1 MPTKRRAYFVWL
13 CILFWLQFKYI
24 WMPILCSIFTRNMKW
39 NSRLAI
45 NVARKKQPKPTKE
58 RIQILHMSEFNFS
71 NEMPF
76 TCGLAHI
83 HLHRC
88 GFNYILHNNNNNNQ
102 TWVRT
107 GQLIPCFFL
116 SSFFFICLLTLSDD
130 WLIDWLP
137 CTTKR
142 NGCNTRYIYC
152 VTDGNWCVTL
162 QIKR

>member
-1 MPTKRRAYFVWL
+1 MPTKSRAYFVWL

-58 RIQILHMSEFNFS
+58 RIQILHKSEFNFS

-88 GFNYILHNNNNNNQ
+88 GFNYILHNNNNNQ

-107 GQLIPCFFL
+107 GQLLPRFFL
-116 SSFFFICLLTLSDD
+116 SSFFLFVCWRYRMID
-130 WLIDWLP
+130 WLI
-137 CTTKR
+137 
-142 NGCNTRYIYC
+142 GCLAQRKETGATHDIYI
-152 VTDGNWCVTL
+152 V
-162 QIKR
+162 

>member
-13 CILFWLQFKYI
+13 CILFWLEFKYI

-45 NVARKKQPKPTKE
+45 NVARKKNIRNQRKNAYKFYTRVNLISLMRCHSLVASPTFICIDAGSITFCIIIIIIIKLE
-58 RIQILHMSEFNFS
+58 WEQVSCYHD
-71 NEMPF
+71 
-76 TCGLAHI
+76 
-83 HLHRC
+83 
-88 GFNYILHNNNNNNQ
+88 
-102 TWVRT
+102 
-107 GQLIPCFFL
+107 FFL
-116 SSFFFICLLTLSDD
+116 VLFFICLLTLSDD